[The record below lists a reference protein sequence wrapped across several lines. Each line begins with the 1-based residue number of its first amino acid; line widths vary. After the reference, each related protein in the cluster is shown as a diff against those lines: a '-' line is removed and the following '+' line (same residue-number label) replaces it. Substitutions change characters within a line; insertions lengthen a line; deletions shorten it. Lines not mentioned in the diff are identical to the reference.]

1 MQEAI
6 GTELKISR
14 IRNNMTMQEV
24 ADKMGFNIETLRR
37 YENNSS
43 GLSIEKLEKLLLFYN
58 ENIDIFF
65 DNVCENMHKVQEIK
79 EEKEEIMKK
88 KEIVHLIKEL
98 VPVEKNKEET
108 KYIEKYYDLD
118 NNLLFIKEISMVN
131 QPTFNYISIEK
142 D

>member
-24 ADKMGFNIETLRR
+24 ADTMGFNIETLRR

-79 EEKEEIMKK
+79 EE
-88 KEIVHLIKEL
+88 
-98 VPVEKNKEET
+98 
-108 KYIEKYYDLD
+108 
-118 NNLLFIKEISMVN
+118 
-131 QPTFNYISIEK
+131 
-142 D
+142 

>member
-1 MQEAI
+1 MKEAI

-24 ADKMGFNIETLRR
+24 SNKMGFNIETLRR

-65 DNVCENMHKVQEIK
+65 DNVCENMHKNQEIK
-79 EEKEEIMKK
+79 EE
-88 KEIVHLIKEL
+88 
-98 VPVEKNKEET
+98 
-108 KYIEKYYDLD
+108 
-118 NNLLFIKEISMVN
+118 
-131 QPTFNYISIEK
+131 
-142 D
+142 

>member
-65 DNVCENMHKVQEIK
+65 DNVCENMHKIQEIK
-79 EEKEEIMKK
+79 EE
-88 KEIVHLIKEL
+88 
-98 VPVEKNKEET
+98 
-108 KYIEKYYDLD
+108 
-118 NNLLFIKEISMVN
+118 
-131 QPTFNYISIEK
+131 
-142 D
+142 

>member
-1 MQEAI
+1 MREAI

-43 GLSIEKLEKLLLFYN
+43 GLSIEKLEKLLLLYN

-65 DNVCENMHKVQEIK
+65 DNVCENMHKIQEIK
-79 EEKEEIMKK
+79 EE
-88 KEIVHLIKEL
+88 
-98 VPVEKNKEET
+98 
-108 KYIEKYYDLD
+108 
-118 NNLLFIKEISMVN
+118 
-131 QPTFNYISIEK
+131 
-142 D
+142 

>member
-24 ADKMGFNIETLRR
+24 SEKMGFNIETLRR

-65 DNVCENMHKVQEIK
+65 DNVCENMHKNQEIN
-79 EEKEEIMKK
+79 EE
-88 KEIVHLIKEL
+88 
-98 VPVEKNKEET
+98 
-108 KYIEKYYDLD
+108 
-118 NNLLFIKEISMVN
+118 
-131 QPTFNYISIEK
+131 
-142 D
+142 

>member
-24 ADKMGFNIETLRR
+24 SEKMGFNIETLRR

-65 DNVCENMHKVQEIK
+65 DNVCENMHKNQE
-79 EEKEEIMKK
+79 EE
-88 KEIVHLIKEL
+88 
-98 VPVEKNKEET
+98 
-108 KYIEKYYDLD
+108 
-118 NNLLFIKEISMVN
+118 
-131 QPTFNYISIEK
+131 
-142 D
+142 

>member
-79 EEKEEIMKK
+79 EE
-88 KEIVHLIKEL
+88 
-98 VPVEKNKEET
+98 
-108 KYIEKYYDLD
+108 
-118 NNLLFIKEISMVN
+118 
-131 QPTFNYISIEK
+131 
-142 D
+142 

>member
-1 MQEAI
+1 MREAI

-43 GLSIEKLEKLLLFYN
+43 GLSIEKLEKLLLLYN

-65 DNVCENMHKVQEIK
+65 DNVCENMHKNQEIK
-79 EEKEEIMKK
+79 EE
-88 KEIVHLIKEL
+88 
-98 VPVEKNKEET
+98 
-108 KYIEKYYDLD
+108 
-118 NNLLFIKEISMVN
+118 
-131 QPTFNYISIEK
+131 
-142 D
+142 

>member
-14 IRNNMTMQEV
+14 IRKNMTMQEV
-24 ADKMGFNIETLRR
+24 ADKMGINIETLRR

-65 DNVCENMHKVQEIK
+65 DNVCENMHKNQEIK
-79 EEKEEIMKK
+79 EE
-88 KEIVHLIKEL
+88 
-98 VPVEKNKEET
+98 
-108 KYIEKYYDLD
+108 
-118 NNLLFIKEISMVN
+118 
-131 QPTFNYISIEK
+131 
-142 D
+142 

>member
-24 ADKMGFNIETLRR
+24 SEKMGFNIETLRR

-65 DNVCENMHKVQEIK
+65 DNVCENMHKNQEIK
-79 EEKEEIMKK
+79 EG
-88 KEIVHLIKEL
+88 
-98 VPVEKNKEET
+98 
-108 KYIEKYYDLD
+108 
-118 NNLLFIKEISMVN
+118 
-131 QPTFNYISIEK
+131 
-142 D
+142 

>member
-65 DNVCENMHKVQEIK
+65 DNVCENMHKTQEIK
-79 EEKEEIMKK
+79 EE
-88 KEIVHLIKEL
+88 
-98 VPVEKNKEET
+98 
-108 KYIEKYYDLD
+108 
-118 NNLLFIKEISMVN
+118 
-131 QPTFNYISIEK
+131 
-142 D
+142 